1 MSILVT
7 GSVAI
12 DHIMVFEDRFRNHI
26 LPDKVHML
34 NVAFLVP
41 GMEKRYGGTGA
52 NIAFN
57 LRALGDD
64 PVLLATVGSDLG
76 AYGDWLDLHGV
87 RRDHIVTLSDTYTAQ
102 CFITTDLD
110 NNQLTSFHPGAMD
123 RAHEARLADVKA
135 ELSVGIVA
143 PNGKQAMQDYAA
155 QLKARGVKT
164 VVDPGQGLPMFSGPE
179 LTELIDGAA
188 VYVVNDYEW
197 SMTLEKT
204 GLDEDGVAERVGAL
218 IVTRGAEGSVVRRG
232 GRDLGVKLA
241 GDRVEIPAVAPE
253 AVTDPTGCGDA
264 YRSGVLHA
272 LAGDL
277 PLETGARL
285 GSLMGSLKVA
295 RSGPQ
300 SIDLDREAIAE
311 RFEQAFGES
320 L

>member
-1 MSILVT
+1 MTILVT

-52 NIAFN
+52 NIAYN

-76 AYGDWLDLHGV
+76 AYGKWMDQHGI
-87 RRDHIVTLSDTYTAQ
+87 RRDHLVTLEDSYTAQ

-110 NNQLTSFHPGAMD
+110 NNQITSFHPGAMD
-123 RAHEARLADVKA
+123 RAHEALIGDVKDDIA
-135 ELSVGIVA
+135 VGIVA
-143 PNGKQAMQDYAA
+143 PNGKQAMQEYAG

-164 VVDPGQGLPMFSGPE
+164 VVDPGQGLPMFDGDE
-179 LTELIDGAA
+179 LVALLDGAA

-204 GLDEDGVAERVGAL
+204 GLDEDAVAEKVGAL
-218 IVTRGAEGSVVRRG
+218 IVTRGAEGSIVRKG
-232 GRDLGVKLA
+232 GRDLGVKLDA
-241 GDRVEIPAVAPE
+241 ERVEISAVEPE
-253 AVTDPTGCGDA
+253 AVIDPTGCGDA
-264 YRSGVLHA
+264 YRSGILHA
-272 LAGDL
+272 LARGL
-277 PLETGARL
+277 SLEVGAKL
-285 GSLMGSLKVA
+285 GSLMGSLKVS

-300 SIDLDREAIAE
+300 SIEHGRSDIAAH
-311 RFEQAFGES
+311 FEKAYGES